1 MPRPNKGAT
10 FHHAEHDSAPDLYS
24 YLPVRRDRP
33 GAIDDQISI
42 RDIAE
47 RHGVKTIAAFDTEK
61 SHPHNLAAF
70 HS

>member
-1 MPRPNKGAT
+1 MPRPNKGAAL
-10 FHHAEHDSAPDLYS
+10 HHAEHDSAPDLYS

-47 RHGVKTIAAFDTEK
+47 RHGVKTIAALGEK
-61 SHPHNLAAF
+61 PHHQNLAAL